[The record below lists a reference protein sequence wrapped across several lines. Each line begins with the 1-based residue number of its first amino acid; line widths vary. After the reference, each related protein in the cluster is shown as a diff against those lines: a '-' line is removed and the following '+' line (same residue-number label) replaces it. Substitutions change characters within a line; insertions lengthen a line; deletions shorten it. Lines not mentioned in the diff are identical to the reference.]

1 MTHRG
6 DEIHERADVASHA
19 RDDDATARSTAHRD
33 EKRERGRDE
42 GARARD
48 ARDARDRTIGR
59 SDRSIGTRDFRVG
72 SRGRGAV
79 RPVRVERWTGV
90 NSEDTLFVV
99 VLDAVER
106 DVRAVWIA
114 RRENETPSRSGEC
127 PSRIG
132 CRSSVCATDRSRGGR
147 VDAMHVVKN
156 VICRCGDEREDV
168 LWVVGVVGRR
178 YVFERR
184 RQGGRRRRREETGE
198 RTRDERER

>member
-1 MTHRG
+1 M
-6 DEIHERADVASHA
+6 
-19 RDDDATARSTAHRD
+19 
-33 EKRERGRDE
+33 
-42 GARARD
+42 
-48 ARDARDRTIGR
+48 
-59 SDRSIGTRDFRVG
+59 
-72 SRGRGAV
+72 
-79 RPVRVERWTGV
+79 RPVSVERWTRV

-114 RRENETPSRSGEC
+114 RREDETPSSSGEC

-156 VICRCGDEREDV
+156 VICRRGDEREDV